1 MTTTSNKTAA
11 ISPLR
16 QRMIDDMTAR
26 KLQPTTQKGH
36 LRGCTRFAA
45 WLGRSPDTAT
55 ADDVRA
61 FQLHLAETDV
71 SITTRKIMTGVKFL
85 FRVTLRRYDRVA
97 EIYHLREPQKIP
109 QTLSPDEIR
118 HLLAMAVSMQARVM
132 LTLAYGCGLRA
143 GEVVRLKAGDIDR
156 EQRIIRIVQSKGRK
170 DRHVMLPG
178 EALDLLRQ
186 WWLERTNRYDLGVA
200 PQERW
205 LFPGRREGLH
215 LTPRQ
220 FGRLFRETVSAAGI
234 KKRVTLHSL
243 RHSFATHLLE
253 RGLDIRKIQALLGH
267 TKLETT
273 ARYTRVAT
281 GMIADI
287 ESPLDRRSADHKR
300 KGKKRTP

>member
-71 SITTRKIMTGVKFL
+71 SITTRNQIMTGVKFL

-143 GEVVRLKAGDIDR
+143 GEVV
-156 EQRIIRIVQSKGRK
+156 GRRHRPRAADHPHRTIK
-170 DRHVMLPG
+170 RAQGSPRHVAWG
-178 EALDLLRQ
+178 G
-186 WWLERTNRYDLGVA
+186 T
-200 PQERW
+200 
-205 LFPGRREGLH
+205 
-215 LTPRQ
+215 
-220 FGRLFRETVSAAGI
+220 
-234 KKRVTLHSL
+234 
-243 RHSFATHLLE
+243 
-253 RGLDIRKIQALLGH
+253 
-267 TKLETT
+267 
-273 ARYTRVAT
+273 
-281 GMIADI
+281 
-287 ESPLDRRSADHKR
+287 
-300 KGKKRTP
+300 